1 MPDMQVTHGHAA
13 MADGSSRRDNMRHDD
28 RDSGGQAVN
37 AISKGPVNWDPYNQ
51 TYFKNP
57 YPTYRR
63 LRAEAPVYYNAEYD
77 FYALT
82 RFDDCQRMLMDR
94 DSFVSRHGNLLE
106 FIGAKNVYP
115 SGMFIYEDPPLHA
128 QHRSILTR
136 VFTPKKMAALEP
148 QIRDYCARTLDRF
161 ADGGAFD
168 FIEHLGAEMP
178 IRVIGMLLGIPDEDL
193 KEVQKFTDDRL
204 QVEPGQAMPTG
215 REYDLEGT
223 LFARYVDWRE
233 KHPSDDLMTEL
244 MNTEFVDQAGE
255 TRKLTRNE
263 IMIFINILS
272 GAGNETTNRLIGWTA
287 KTLAEHP
294 DQRRQIYEDRSLVP
308 QAIEEVLRFET
319 PGHVAGRYSV
329 RDSEFHGVTIPAGS
343 TVLANIGAANRDE
356 SRFVDGDSFDIHR
369 ERVSHLT
376 FGVGFHNCLGNALA
390 RVEGRIALDEV
401 LKRFPEWHIDVDNA
415 RLSSSSA
422 VRGWETLPA
431 TLVPGLAVA

>member
-1 MPDMQVTHGHAA
+1 M
-13 MADGSSRRDNMRHDD
+13 
-28 RDSGGQAVN
+28 N
-37 AISKGPVNWDPYNQ
+37 ATSTGPVNWDPYNQ
-51 TYFKNP
+51 AYFKNP
-57 YPTYRR
+57 YPIYKR
-63 LRAEAPVYYNAEYD
+63 LREEAPVYYNEEYD
-77 FYALT
+77 FYLLS
-82 RFDDCQRMLMDR
+82 RYDDCEQMMRDR
-94 DSFVSRHGNLLE
+94 DTFVSKHGNLLE
-106 FIGAKNVYP
+106 FISPETTYP

-128 QHRSILTR
+128 QHRGILTR
-136 VFTPKKMAALEP
+136 VFTPKKMSALEP
-148 QIRDYCARTLDRF
+148 KIREYSARTLDRF
-161 ADGGAFD
+161 LEGGEFD

-204 QVEPGQAMPTG
+204 TVEPGQPMEKKTD
-215 REYDLEGT
+215 YDYEGT
-223 LFARYVDWRE
+223 MFARYVDWRA

-244 MNTEFVDQAGE
+244 MNTEFVDQTGE

-272 GAGNETTNRLIGWTA
+272 AAGNETTNRLIGWTA

-294 DQRRQIYEDRSLVP
+294 EQRRQIYEDRSLVP
-308 QAIEEVLRFET
+308 QAIEEVLRFEV

-329 RDSEFHGVTIPAGS
+329 KESEFQGVKIPAGS
-343 TVLANIGAANRDE
+343 KVLANLAAANRDE
-356 SRFVDGDSFDIHR
+356 SRFVDGDSFDINR
-369 ERVSHLT
+369 ERIPHLS

-401 LKRFPEWHIDVDNA
+401 LKRFPDWDVHLDRA

-431 TLVPGLAVA
+431 TLRPKLAVA